1 MDESSRKVSVPD
13 WYPGWAREMANLY
26 FAANTCVFVLHGNVN
41 DLYHCKSVEEGKS
54 VDRFCGLTDF
64 LSQQIFGSW
73 DLVTSYDMG
82 QGIQA
87 QAGADPQRHRDMMAL
102 LASSIGSPTTWT
114 RSPDDVL
121 TNYQRLIQRNLLE
134 DDPAKRKRMAF
145 LFPYAQFLVPDTAQS
160 SLANT
165 QASHLV
171 RFLSWAQNPY
181 IKRVNMAI
189 CLITET
195 LNDLN
200 KRLVE
205 DAHVA
210 TIDVPLP
217 SDTTRRVFIE
227 TTFGQSGSDDFG
239 SSSQVQSPSDSSDPG
254 MSVNAI
260 TQVSNGLNLVNLNV
274 ALSRSKLAGKSVDVL
289 EFRRLKK
296 DLIERQCHDLVT
308 FLQPTH
314 TLDMVVGHT
323 AAKDRLKLDAQ
334 WIVQGQLDSAPMG
347 YLLCGP
353 VGTGKTFISEC
364 YAGSIGIP
372 CLVLKNFRS
381 KYVGESEG
389 NLEKVLSTL
398 RSLGP
403 VVVIIDE
410 ADAALG
416 NRESSGDSGTSNRVF
431 SMIASQMGN
440 TRYRGKIIWMLLTS
454 RPELLPIDLKR
465 QGRAEVHI
473 PLFYP
478 KEDSEL
484 NMMFSIMGKKNKV
497 AMADD
502 AIPNVSIDR
511 ELSGADIESIV
522 LSAKREMMA
531 EGRSTLTRADMQ
543 VALDSF
549 IPSAQGMEK
558 QLQELVAVLECT
570 DRRFLTAHWQKE
582 LSLPNGRAVLQ
593 QKVAA
598 LQAYLGRD

>member
-1 MDESSRKVSVPD
+1 MDEPSRKVSVPA

-26 FAANTCVFVLHGNVN
+26 FAAKTCVFVLHGNVN
-41 DLYHCKSVEEGKS
+41 DLYHCRTTETGKTI
-54 VDRFCGLTDF
+54 DRFCGLTDF

-87 QAGADPQRHRDMMAL
+87 HAGADQQRHRDMMAL
-102 LASSIGSPTTWT
+102 LTSNIGSPTTWT

-121 TNYQRLIQRNLLE
+121 TNFQRMIQRNLLE
-134 DDPAKRKRMAF
+134 DNPAERKRIAF
-145 LFPYAQFLVPDTAQS
+145 LLPYAQFLVPATAQS

-171 RFLSWAQNPY
+171 RLLSWAQNPY

-205 DAHVA
+205 DPHVA
-210 TIDVPLP
+210 TIEVPLP
-217 SDTTRRVFIE
+217 SDSTRRVFIE
-227 TTFGQSGSDDFG
+227 TTFNAIESATDPKSKADD
-239 SSSQVQSPSDSSDPG
+239 SADAG
-254 MSVNAI
+254 MSVIAI
-260 TQVSNGLNLVNLNV
+260 AQVSNGLNLVNLNV
-274 ALSRSKLAGKSVDVL
+274 ALSRSHLSGKSSVDVA

-296 DLIERQCHDLVT
+296 DLIERQCGDLVT
-308 FLQPTH
+308 FLEPTH

-323 AAKDRLKLDAQ
+323 AAKDRLKLDAK
-334 WIVQGQLDSAPMG
+334 WIVEGQLDSAPMG
-347 YLLCGP
+347 YLICGP

-372 CLVLKNFRS
+372 CLILKNFRS
-381 KYVGESEG
+381 KYVGETEG
-389 NLEKVLSTL
+389 NLERVLSTL

-416 NRESSGDSGTSNRVF
+416 KRESSGDSGTSSRVF

-478 KEDSEL
+478 KEESEL
-484 NMMFSIMGKKNKV
+484 RTMFAIMGQKNKV

-502 AIPNVSIDR
+502 AIPHVSAEQ

-522 LSAKREMMA
+522 LGAKREMMA
-531 EGRSTLTRADMQ
+531 ADRETLTREDIQ
-543 VALDSF
+543 LSLDSF

-558 QLQELVAVLECT
+558 ELQELVAVLECT
-570 DRRFLTAHWQKE
+570 DRRFLTAQWRDE
-582 LSLPNGRAVLQ
+582 LSLPNGRALIQ
-593 QKVAA
+593 KKVAA
-598 LQAYLGRD
+598 IQAYLGRD

>member
-1 MDESSRKVSVPD
+1 MPD

-41 DLYHCKSVEEGKS
+41 DLYHCHAIEDGKT
-54 VDRFCGLTDF
+54 VDRFCGLVDF

-87 QAGADPQRHRDMMAL
+87 QGGADQQRHRDMMAL
-102 LASSIGSPTTWT
+102 LAANIGSPTTWT

-134 DDPAKRKRMAF
+134 DHPAERKRIAF
-145 LFPYAQFLVPDTAQS
+145 LFPYAQFLVPASAQS
-160 SLANT
+160 NIANT

-210 TIDVPLP
+210 TIEIPLP
-217 SDTTRRVFIE
+217 SDLSRRVFIE
-227 TTFGQSGSDDFG
+227 TTFDKPNSDDAN
-239 SSSQVQSPSDSSDPG
+239 PNSDEASTSMG
-254 MSVNAI
+254 MSVSAI
-260 TQVSNGLNLVNLNV
+260 TKISNGLNLVNLNV
-274 ALSRSKLAGKSVDVL
+274 AMSHSKLSGKSVDVR

-308 FLQPTH
+308 FLEPSH

-323 AAKDRLKLDAQ
+323 AAKERLKLDAK
-334 WIVQGQLDSAPMG
+334 WIVEGQLDSAPMG
-347 YLLCGP
+347 YLICGP

-381 KYVGESEG
+381 KYVGETEG

-416 NRESSGDSGTSNRVF
+416 NRESSGDSGTSSRVF

-478 KEDSEL
+478 KEESEL
-484 NMMFSIMGKKNKV
+484 QTMFVIMGKKNKV
-497 AMADD
+497 TMADD
-502 AIPNVSIDR
+502 AIPEVSVDR

-522 LSAKREMMA
+522 LGAKREMMA
-531 EGRSTLTRADMQ
+531 DGRTTLTRSDMQ
-543 VALDSF
+543 LALDSF

-570 DRRFLTAHWQKE
+570 DRRFLTASWREE
-582 LSLPNGRAVLQ
+582 LSLPNGRALLQ
-593 QKVAA
+593 KKVAA
-598 LQAYLGRD
+598 IQEYLGRD